1 MNLCTPHART
11 PHGIWDVI
19 VCVCVCVVVEKASP
33 CFIAQ
38 MGFFCTS
45 SAGPFLKE
53 GHPRLIKLSVSMRWS
68 HTHTHAVKDSIVL
81 EEKKKGA
88 NNSSI
93 CCGAS
98 LDAELNSVGNM

>member
-1 MNLCTPHART
+1 MLHCTDGLFLHKLGRPVSQGRSPTLDQAVRV
-11 PHGIWDVI
+11 DE
-19 VCVCVCVVVEKASP
+19 VV
-33 CFIAQ
+33 
-38 MGFFCTS
+38 T
-45 SAGPFLKE
+45 
-53 GHPRLIKLSVSMRWS
+53 